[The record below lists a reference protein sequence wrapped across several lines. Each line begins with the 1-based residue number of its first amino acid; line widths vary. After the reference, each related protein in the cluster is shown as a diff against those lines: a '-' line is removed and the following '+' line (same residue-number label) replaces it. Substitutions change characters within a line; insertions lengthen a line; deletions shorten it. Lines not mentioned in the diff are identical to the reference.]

1 MFSKVLRLG
10 LAVAATVAFAAPAQ
24 AAVIDTDRPRL
35 TGSGYDFGNGT
46 FAAGVPT
53 GSGRL
58 EFALRDSKI
67 EPRLTGKLHVNDA
80 DGTCARIK
88 LVYRDR
94 DNDALT
100 DPHFSTSRCVD
111 DDRHHEYD
119 IDLNPYADDDID
131 DVRVTLQKQT
141 ASGWSAVESE
151 TYPVD
156 TTDDDVR
163 ITADG
168 VDFGGLGFDLGVPQ
182 GSGEVSWELDGVKV
196 TPRLGG
202 GLHLNN
208 SSGVCARVNLRY
220 YMASG
225 VYLTKRA
232 DEERCAEDNGHHFWI
247 IDFDPHESNKIGKV
261 KVQIQTQSSNGSWNV
276 AGSQTVSIKE

>member
-1 MFSKVLRLG
+1 
-10 LAVAATVAFAAPAQ
+10 
-24 AAVIDTDRPRL
+24 
-35 TGSGYDFGNGT
+35 
-46 FAAGVPT
+46 
-53 GSGRL
+53 
-58 EFALRDSKI
+58 
-67 EPRLTGKLHVNDA
+67 
-80 DGTCARIK
+80 
-88 LVYRDR
+88 VYRDR
-94 DNDALT
+94 GNDALT
-100 DPHFSTSRCVD
+100 DPRYSTSRCVD

-119 IDLNPYADDDID
+119 IDLDPYADDDID
-131 DVRVTLQKQT
+131 DVKVTLQRQT
-141 ASGWSAVESE
+141 ASGWSTVESE

-156 TTDDDVR
+156 TADDKVR

-168 VDFGGLGFDLGVPQ
+168 VDFGGLAFDLGVPSD
-182 GSGEVSWELDGVKV
+182 SGEMSWELDGAKV

-225 VYLTKRA
+225 SFLTRRA

-247 IDFDPHESNKIGKV
+247 TDFDPYESNKVAKV

-276 AGSQTVSIKE
+276 AGSRTVTIAE